1 MANLYLY
8 QAYGDLEFI
17 NLTVR
22 NSNLL
27 NATVY
32 SSSPTQVWAG
42 ESSIGRGY
50 DVRIDG
56 VNLLSTNGRVTGGA
70 LYYKSS
76 AIFSF
81 DSVSLS
87 FSDLERY
94 YYQTP
99 EAVWNELTSG
109 DDRLYGSTGSD
120 VLLAGAGNDQIFG
133 FAGNDTLYGNTGDDY
148 LAGYEGNDTLY
159 GGQGRDQVY
168 GNQDNDLIYG
178 NFGEDTLSGG
188 QGSDT
193 IYGGQDRDYIYGNF
207 QDDIIYGNLGDDV
220 ISGGQ
225 NNDLIFG
232 NEGNDWMDGNR
243 DNDTLVGGAGA
254 DSFVFSGG
262 EDLFSDFSLGEGDK
276 VVLRYGDQYSLSNSG
291 SGINIAVGSNIARVE
306 GYSTQSFDAN
316 AAFTY
321 V

>member
-1 MANLYLY
+1 MANVYLNEPFR
-8 QAYGDLEFI
+8 DLEFI
-17 NLTVR
+17 RLTGNVVFSGKINYATSTEIRAGELSVVR
-22 NSNLL
+22 GYEAIVYGADLL
-27 NATVY
+27 
-32 SSSPTQVWAG
+32 SSSGRITGG
-42 ESSIGRGY
+42 ELLYRSSIIFRFNS
-50 DVRIDG
+50 
-56 VNLLSTNGRVTGGA
+56 VNISYT
-70 LYYKSS
+70 
-76 AIFSF
+76 
-81 DSVSLS
+81 
-87 FSDLERY
+87 DLQRY
-94 YYQTP
+94 YYDTP
-99 EAVWNELTSG
+99 ANVWNELAIG

-120 VLLAGAGNDQIFG
+120 VLQAGAGNDQIFG

-148 LAGYEGNDTLY
+148 LAGYEGNDLLY

-178 NFGEDTLSGG
+178 NFGEDTLWGG

-207 QDDIIYGNLGDDV
+207 QDDTIYGNLGDDV

-262 EDLFSDFSLGEGDK
+262 EDLFRDFSLGEGDK
-276 VVLRYGDQYSLSNSG
+276 IVLRYGDQYSLSNSG
-291 SGINIAVGSNIARVE
+291 SGMNIAVGSNTARVD
-306 GYSTQSFDAN
+306 GYSTQIFDAN

-321 V
+321 I